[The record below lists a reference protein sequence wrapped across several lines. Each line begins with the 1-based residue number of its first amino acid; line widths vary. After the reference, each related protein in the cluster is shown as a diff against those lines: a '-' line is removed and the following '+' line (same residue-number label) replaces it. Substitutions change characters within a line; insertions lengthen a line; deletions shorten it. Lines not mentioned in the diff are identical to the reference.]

1 MARNSKPFTAH
12 LYLSSFIFHKIPG
25 HLLYYLVFL
34 IQIPSSLSLNHIPCL
49 GKSFVYIHQLNPPLG
64 VILSP
69 SPIIIDYLFFQLY
82 HIIYPICSVAT
93 VSCLASASP
102 NLSPLT
108 PRPLETTTPLLA
120 RGSARV
126 GYPWSFSGTT
136 SFRTGDLLFFW
147 TRGDP
152 VRAQTCFSQILLSL
166 FLIF

>member
-1 MARNSKPFTAH
+1 MQHVQEWTSCLCHKEVPSCRMARNSKPFTAH
-12 LYLSSFIFHKIPG
+12 LYLSSFIFHEIPG

-93 VSCLASASP
+93 VSCL
-102 NLSPLT
+102 
-108 PRPLETTTPLLA
+108 PLLFPK
-120 RGSARV
+120 SQELV
-126 GYPWSFSGTT
+126 EVWIYF
-136 SFRTGDLLFFW
+136 FLLWLSLLTFLHS
-147 TRGDP
+147 T
-152 VRAQTCFSQILLSL
+152 VRA
-166 FLIF
+166 